1 MHCDPNHVLLP
12 VCNLPICL
20 LACLPASLPAPLFY
34 PPAAPFTTLLPP
46 PNTHLHTVS
55 TTLSPTVHFEI
66 WKQQMCLPLPHTQM
80 RRLWAH
86 FDSPELVT
94 AKAIEARYFAVAWQP

>member
-1 MHCDPNHVLLP
+1 
-12 VCNLPICL
+12 
-20 LACLPASLPAPLFY
+20 
-34 PPAAPFTTLLPP
+34 
-46 PNTHLHTVS
+46 
-55 TTLSPTVHFEI
+55 
-66 WKQQMCLPLPHTQM
+66 M